1 MPLLMLKDLPRYECL
16 LEASR
21 EFPDLDPS
29 ATEVFLHLLRAGDEA
44 FRVVEAH
51 LAQHEISQGQFGVLM
66 ALWGNCQR
74 AGASGVALT
83 PAELAGRTGVTRA
96 TITGLVDTLERAE
109 LVTRTPHQGDRRM
122 MSVALTARAEKLLQ
136 RIMPEHFRRM
146 AWLMEPLSENERK
159 TFVRLLI
166 KLLVRASERPTEVA
180 PSIGEPAS
188 AVADGRAAKIRVASP
203 ARRGPAAAGS
213 R

>member
-44 FRVVEAH
+44 FRVVESQ
-51 LAQHEISQGQFGVLM
+51 LAQHDITQGGFGVLM

-74 AGASGVALT
+74 TGAAKGTALT
-83 PAELAGRTGVTRA
+83 PAELADRTGVTRA
-96 TITGLVDTLERAE
+96 TITGLVDTLERAG
-109 LVTRTPHQGDRRM
+109 LVSRTPHPKDRRM
-122 MSVALTARAEKLLQ
+122 MCVGLTTRGDKTLS

-146 AWLMEPLSENERK
+146 AWLMEPLSEPERR
-159 TFVRLLI
+159 TFVRLLT
-166 KLLVRASERPTEVA
+166 KVLVRAGA
-180 PSIGEPAS
+180 Q
-188 AVADGRAAKIRVASP
+188 
-203 ARRGPAAAGS
+203 PAAPGESGHVHAAGG